1 MSRVPRV
8 YLPPAAFVE
17 GAVRPSREAGHH
29 LFRVLRLRPGER
41 WAALDGQGR
50 SWLCEVGDEA
60 ESSKVEEWAAV
71 PPLPLSVEVGLA
83 LCKGQR
89 FEDALEKM
97 AELGVRRLV
106 PLRTERTERG
116 LPSSAKSERW
126 EQIAKSASAL
136 ANRLIPLEVGAP
148 QDLDQFLAHADPA
161 CTVYC
166 HHDGAS
172 PGEVFGRPRD
182 RLTLAIGPEGGFSP
196 PELMKLQSVG
206 QGVSLGPLTLRVET
220 AAVVATSLALALP
233 EACLTRER
241 SAPGQ

>member
-8 YLPPAAFVE
+8 YLPPAAFAGE
-17 GAVRPSREAGHH
+17 TVRPSREARHH

-60 ESSKVEEWAAV
+60 ESSKVGEWAAV
-71 PPLPLSVEVGLA
+71 PPLPLSLEVGLA

-116 LPSSAKSERW
+116 LPSGAKRERW

-136 ANRLIPLEVGAP
+136 ANRLVPLELGAP
-148 QDLDQFLAHADPA
+148 QDLDPFLAQAAPGCA
-161 CTVYC
+161 VYC

-172 PGEVFGRPRD
+172 PGEVFARARD
-182 RLTLAIGPEGGFSP
+182 RLSLTIGPEGGFSP
-196 PELMKLQSVG
+196 GELEKLQSVG
-206 QGVSLGPLTLRVET
+206 QRVSLGPHTLRVET

-241 SAPGQ
+241 PTAGP